1 MARPPIEPDLKE
13 VPFLKD
19 VPARALRAAGR
30 EASWFSVAAGWPL
43 INEGDAPDSICFVVS
58 GSLGAFRTGA
68 DGQTE
73 LVGHIRAGEPVG
85 EMALFAGEPHS
96 ASVYALRDTEIVRIS
111 RTGFERLVRA
121 EPDILQRLIRL
132 ILIRTR
138 AQGRRSARSEPR
150 VFSLVATSPTID
162 LRLRAEMLAEALG
175 EMGMR
180 TVIIGAE
187 DGIDKPSTWFD
198 QLEREHDAVFL
209 LADFS
214 DLTWYRIAMRQADRL
229 WVIARSDARPS
240 VPLLPED
247 TSPTR
252 SFRLV
257 DVILL
262 HLGSRPD
269 ASRTEEWVSAAGATR
284 CFHWDGMSRK
294 DGARVARV
302 AAGKSVGLVLSG
314 GGARAYAHIGVVKAL
329 RARDIPIDFVGGAS
343 MGAVVAA
350 CVAMDWD
357 DEEIDWRIR
366 KAFVESNPL
375 GDFNLP
381 VVGMVKGARV
391 NKRLEEH
398 FGDVL
403 IEDLEM
409 PFFAVSTN
417 LSAAAVRIHRY
428 GSLRKAL
435 RASISLPGI
444 LPPMVESG
452 EVLVDGAVMNNFPVD
467 VMRDMHRGTVIGC
480 DVARQP
486 QGLAPDEFINPPGF
500 FGWVFR
506 NGFSAAPPIADLLMR
521 AATVTV
527 NPNSGRELADMLVI
541 PDLPD
546 TELRDWKSYDD
557 TVAAGY
563 EATLQTLDRAAP
575 RLKAASNP
583 VKIAAE

>member
-1 MARPPIEPDLKE
+1 MPRSTIEPDLKE

-30 EASWFSVAAGWPL
+30 EANWFSVAAGWPL
-43 INEGDAPDSICFVVS
+43 INQGDAPDSIYFVVS

-85 EMALFAGEPHS
+85 EMALFAGEPHT
-96 ASVYALRDTEIVRIS
+96 ASVYALRDTEVVRIS

-162 LRLRAEMLAEALG
+162 LRLRAEMLAEALAD
-175 EMGMR
+175 MGLR
-180 TVIIGAE
+180 TVIVDAAEGAE
-187 DGIDKPSTWFD
+187 KPATWFD
-198 QLEREHDAVFL
+198 HLERENDVVFL

-214 DLTWYRIAMRQADRL
+214 DIGWYRVAMRQADRL

-284 CFHWDGMSRK
+284 SFHWDGNSRK
-294 DGARVARV
+294 DSTRIARV
-302 AAGKSVGLVLSG
+302 AAGRSVGLVLSG

-329 RARDIPIDFVGGAS
+329 RARNIPIDFVGGAS

-350 CVAMDWD
+350 CVALDWD
-357 DEEIDWRIR
+357 DDEIERRIR

-398 FGDVL
+398 FGEVL
-403 IEDLEM
+403 IEDMEL

-417 LSAAAVRIHRY
+417 LTAAAVRIHRS

-444 LPPMVESG
+444 LPPMVEGG

-467 VMRDMHRGTVIGC
+467 VMRDMHRGKVIGC

-486 QGLAPDEFINPPGF
+486 EGLAPDEFINPPGF

-521 AATVTV
+521 TATVSV
-527 NPNSGRELADMLVI
+527 NPTAGRELADVLII

-546 TELRDWKSYDD
+546 IELRDWKSYEKC
-557 TVAAGY
+557 VWAGY
-563 EATLQTLDRAAP
+563 EATLRTLDTAAT
-575 RLKAASNP
+575 RLKAARHP
-583 VKIAAE
+583 VKLAAE